1 MRISYPENTRIFLLI
16 ASPMRVRANPLTST
30 PRYSILIRA
39 CCFAKRPLGGLETKN
54 LETHRMLVHLYSA
67 PPILGLVGLAIAFFI
82 YTLMSR
88 REIPDGEVQK
98 IGEQIHLGAMVFMKR
113 EYTYLFIFAAVL
125 LGLILLSD
133 LGNDTALSF
142 VVGASS
148 SALAGWLGMY
158 AATKANVRTAVAAN
172 DEGASSALS
181 VAFYGGS
188 IMGLCVASLGLIG
201 LGSLYFYFGG
211 DPKTAHA
218 IHGFGMGASVVA
230 LFSRVG
236 GGIYTKSADVG
247 ADLVGKVE
255 AGIPED
261 DPRNPGVIADNVG
274 DNVGDIAGMGSDI
287 FESYCGSMIA
297 CMAIAATMSIDSQ
310 AGLMFLPLAL
320 ASVGL
325 ASSIIG
331 ILIVRSRSSSEPA
344 TALRFGTFAAPII
357 FVGLAYM
364 LVQELGVDTLDRGFA
379 FLIFLSIELKPL
391 AIVPEVQP

>member
-1 MRISYPENTRIFLLI
+1 M
-16 ASPMRVRANPLTST
+16 
-30 PRYSILIRA
+30 
-39 CCFAKRPLGGLETKN
+39 LEQ
-54 LETHRMLVHLYSA
+54 LYSA

-82 YTLMSR
+82 YTVMSR

-201 LGSLYFYFGG
+201 LGSLYFYFGCLLYTSPSPR
-211 DPKTAHA
+211 DQE
-218 IHGFGMGASVVA
+218 ASRMP
-230 LFSRVG
+230 S
-236 GGIYTKSADVG
+236 SA
-247 ADLVGKVE
+247 
-255 AGIPED
+255 
-261 DPRNPGVIADNVG
+261 
-274 DNVGDIAGMGSDI
+274 
-287 FESYCGSMIA
+287 
-297 CMAIAATMSIDSQ
+297 
-310 AGLMFLPLAL
+310 
-320 ASVGL
+320 
-325 ASSIIG
+325 
-331 ILIVRSRSSSEPA
+331 
-344 TALRFGTFAAPII
+344 
-357 FVGLAYM
+357 
-364 LVQELGVDTLDRGFA
+364 
-379 FLIFLSIELKPL
+379 
-391 AIVPEVQP
+391 

>member
-1 MRISYPENTRIFLLI
+1 M
-16 ASPMRVRANPLTST
+16 
-30 PRYSILIRA
+30 
-39 CCFAKRPLGGLETKN
+39 LEQ
-54 LETHRMLVHLYSA
+54 LYSA

-82 YTLMSR
+82 YTVMSR

-113 EYTYLFIFAAVL
+113 EYTYLLIFAAVL
-125 LGLILLSD
+125 LGLILVSD

-218 IHGFGMGASVVA
+218 IHGFGMGATA
-230 LFSRVG
+230 
-236 GGIYTKSADVG
+236 
-247 ADLVGKVE
+247 
-255 AGIPED
+255 
-261 DPRNPGVIADNVG
+261 
-274 DNVGDIAGMGSDI
+274 
-287 FESYCGSMIA
+287 
-297 CMAIAATMSIDSQ
+297 
-310 AGLMFLPLAL
+310 
-320 ASVGL
+320 
-325 ASSIIG
+325 
-331 ILIVRSRSSSEPA
+331 
-344 TALRFGTFAAPII
+344 ALRQTRCDDLPVFHQHTTDARIGRGIAQSEASKPQ
-357 FVGLAYM
+357 GLPHKM
-364 LVQELGVDTLDRGFA
+364 L
-379 FLIFLSIELKPL
+379 I
-391 AIVPEVQP
+391 